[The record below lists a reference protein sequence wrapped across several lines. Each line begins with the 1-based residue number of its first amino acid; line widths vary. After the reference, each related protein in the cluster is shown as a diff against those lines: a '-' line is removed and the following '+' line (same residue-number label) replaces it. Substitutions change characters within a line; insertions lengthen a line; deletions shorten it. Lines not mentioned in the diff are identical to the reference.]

1 MSAQDK
7 NKIFFGLVH
16 YILSEQANV
25 NWIFKT
31 SIINYTGA
39 KQIVGD
45 GDNTSAK
52 LQDIID
58 FIYDMKPYHVQFSEF
73 LQQMEIDS
81 EQINVSIEEE
91 TDFTHTLRFDNV
103 WSTPNDELQEE
114 VEMGKFPEKKW
125 YTTTMANRLYA
136 MGMRDLDELK
146 IELRADFK
154 GKIING
160 GSSVEDK
167 VGYDILMYD
176 EDQYDSPSI
185 IYDYCI
191 RDFREDFSK
200 EATSEKFTYEK
211 EFPIVGTANFVF
223 ESDIGIDKTNLSCTI
238 YRRYTDTTTPLT
250 DYSIVKSGNYQFTMF
265 QPLNEDDKLIIRI
278 MNPDGKIRKAFVYVG
293 STFVP
298 LDSGNIKRAL
308 IPLAD
313 EISVT
318 VPESNIS
325 TKHMLVVKQLVSG
338 TRIPF
343 ANYSNSNGNVIVH
356 NFVDKEHIIL
366 SAFDYQFLYDLTFDY
381 SDQNHHSN
389 NTVIYTGGNFLRPE
403 YNADRPEDLCVGHFS
418 ENLSIYLDDESKY
431 SLDFKGENLHY
442 IVSKIAPQKIVNVA
456 LGTGGYVEAFTVEN
470 SDVYPKDKQFYVQIG
485 EEIIQVNKVSG
496 NALGNLVRGWNG
508 TPLKS
513 DVLKKTDISVG
524 DTVYLIPD
532 VGKTV
537 YEAQNRTISYYVGK
551 YNTKNYNCPI
561 ETEETDT
568 IEVYRLEV
576 GKGVPIK
583 MEENQ
588 YTLKF
593 KVLSNY
599 GKVVRDVQNKKNFCI
614 YDTQGKFLYAVKNNL
629 VMDAQNNEVGVVRR
643 NVLSDMSGK
652 KIGKVDANDN
662 FVTSMIEVIPLI
674 KLNEGDVLHISVI
687 KQ

>member
-16 YILSEQANV
+16 YILSEQSNV

-39 KQIVGD
+39 KQTVGG

-52 LQDIID
+52 LQDIIN

-81 EQINVSIEEE
+81 ELINVNVEEE
-91 TDFTHTLRFDNV
+91 TDFTQTMRFDNV
-103 WSTPNDELQEE
+103 WSTPDNELQEE
-114 VEMGKFPEKKW
+114 VEQGKTPEKKW
-125 YTTTMANRLYA
+125 LTTTMANRLYA
-136 MGMRDLDELK
+136 LGMRDLDELK

-160 GSSVEDK
+160 GSAAEDK

-191 RDFREDFSK
+191 RDFSEDFSK
-200 EATSEKFTYEK
+200 EATSANFTYEK

-223 ESDIGIDKTNLSCTI
+223 ESDIGIDKSNLSCTI
-238 YRRYTDTTTPLT
+238 YRKYTNTTTPLT

-298 LDSGNIKRAL
+298 LDSGNIKRTL

-313 EISVT
+313 EISVAE
-318 VPESNIS
+318 PESNIA
-325 TKHMLVVKQLVSG
+325 TKRMLVVKQLVSG

-343 ANYSNSNGNVIVH
+343 VNYSKSNGNVIVH
-356 NFVDKEHIIL
+356 NFSDKEHIIL

-381 SDQNHHSN
+381 SDPNHHSN

-418 ENLSIYLDDESKY
+418 ENLSVYLSDGSKY
-431 SLDFKGENLHY
+431 SLDFKDENSHH
-442 IVSKIAPQKIVNVA
+442 IVSKAVPQKITNVA
-456 LGTGGYVEAFTVEN
+456 LGTGGYVVAFTVEN
-470 SDVYPKDKQFYVQIG
+470 AGVYPKDKQFYVQIG

-496 NALGNLVRGWNG
+496 NALGNLIRGWNG

-513 DVLKKTDISVG
+513 DVLRKADISVG
-524 DTVYLIPD
+524 DTVYLIPE
-532 VGKTV
+532 VGKTI

-551 YNTKNYNCPI
+551 YNTKIYNCPI

-576 GKGVPIK
+576 GKGVPAK
-583 MEENQ
+583 MGENQ
-588 YTLKF
+588 YTLKTKTLF
-593 KVLSNY
+593 NY
-599 GKVVRDVQNKKNFCI
+599 GKVVRNAENNKQFSI
-614 YDTQGKFLYAVKNNL
+614 YDTQGKLLYIVKNTL
-629 VMDAQNNEVGVVRR
+629 VLDTQNKEVGVFRR
-643 NVLSDMSGK
+643 NTLTDMSGK

-662 FVTSMIEVIPLI
+662 FITSMIEVIPLI
-674 KLNEGDVLHISVI
+674 NLNEGDVLHISAI